1 MKSDSLQSKNLFLDI
16 LAAHSA
22 DYFKR
27 ASKRITTTPPPEH
40 KKMYEMKQRMKRCKM
55 SNEKKTQ
62 RTDTKKG
69 TEQID
74 NFIFIGYQ
82 IKFILV
88 ISLFIHEIPEKL

>member
-40 KKMYEMKQRMKRCKM
+40 KKMYEMKQRMKRYKM
-55 SNEKKTQ
+55 SNEKKHREQTQ
-62 RTDTKKG
+62 KR
-69 TEQID
+69 EQNKLTIL
-74 NFIFIGYQ
+74 FLLA
-82 IKFILV
+82 IK
-88 ISLFIHEIPEKL
+88 